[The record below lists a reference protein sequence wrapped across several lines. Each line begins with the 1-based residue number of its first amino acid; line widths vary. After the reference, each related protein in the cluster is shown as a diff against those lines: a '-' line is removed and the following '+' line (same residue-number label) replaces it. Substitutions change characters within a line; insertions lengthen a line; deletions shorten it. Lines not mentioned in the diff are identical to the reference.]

1 MNKRKNISSTFW
13 MRKELM
19 SNPKDIV
26 VKLRLL
32 VKPPINVNNFFYKV
46 TYTKFGYQNQD
57 GSHVSPKTIAGK
69 FVKFT
74 ANSSANKN
82 GLLAIESEDI
92 VLLDHKRSIQK
103 VSLPDAKNGSAWF
116 QIENRSNGKVV
127 RKNKYPQWS
136 YRHKREISEYKWDT
150 TSSKN
155 STTPNTKK
163 TQKIKQKC
171 PHTVDGAIEVAKYI
185 VDEIKRN
192 VKSKQANEIRSSLK
206 EYKRRLFKNTVL
218 DDPFLILALSAWV
231 EQVDNEKAWDHKTL
245 ISGQRYQNLK
255 AGEFFLG
262 NPPKAKLNNLTVH
275 RPISYRVN
283 AKESHSH
290 FHKYKDYDYFYDI
303 WSNIH
308 YGYVGLS
315 VGFDENTL
323 LAGSDFQQFLHN
335 AKKGT
340 WGADTP
346 DDRTTMKMGFIL
358 FKKFGKYADNL
369 TFQDVLNILDNTSI
383 NSFPES
389 KQTHWCYNSHN
400 PNKVENK

>member
-1 MNKRKNISSTFW
+1 MSKRKSISSTFW

-19 SNPKDIV
+19 SNSKDII

-32 VKPPINVNNFFYKV
+32 VKPPINVDNFFYKV
-46 TYTKFGYQNQD
+46 TYTKFGYQNED

-74 ANSSANKN
+74 VNSSANKN

-103 VSLPDAKNGSAWF
+103 AYLPDAKNGSAWF

-192 VKSKQANEIRSSLK
+192 VKSDTTKSIYHLLERWKNPQWFDAIGGSNPAKLYTSALGLWGLK
-206 EYKRRLFKNTVL
+206 VA
-218 DDPFLILALSAWV
+218 PGMP
-231 EQVDNEKAWDHKTL
+231 WDHKP
-245 ISGQRYQNLK
+245 IIAKDENLR
-255 AGEFFLG
+255 
-262 NPPKAKLNNLTVH
+262 NLTVT
-275 RPISYRVN
+275 RPTDADNPSSAIS
-283 AKESHSH
+283 KSH
-290 FHKYKDYDYFYDI
+290 FHKYKDYDYFYDV

-308 YGYVGLS
+308 YGYVGMAA
-315 VGFDENTL
+315 GFDENTL
-323 LAGSDFQQFLHN
+323 LDGSDLQQSLN
-335 AKKGT
+335 LNT
-340 WGADTP
+340 EGADTS
-346 DDRTTMKMGFIL
+346 DDRTTMIIGINL
-358 FKKFGKYADNL
+358 YKKFGRYAEHLN
-369 TFQDVLNILDNTSI
+369 FQHILDILNDKPI
-383 NSFPES
+383 RNNFEYS
-389 KQTHWCYNSHN
+389 KQAHWCYNLK
-400 PNKVENK
+400 NKNRVK